1 MRPDML
7 KFLTLHQLSPATIV
21 MPEDMSDVITVTDND
36 RFVVAVAMALVT
48 LGCIMVE
55 EDTERIVY
63 FVMDLA
69 ENGVTFVMGTVKLD
83 VVIVIVKVS

>member
-48 LGCIMVE
+48 LGCIVME
-55 EDTERIVY
+55 EDTESIVH
-63 FVMDLA
+63 FVMDMA
-69 ENGVTFVMGTVKLD
+69 ENGAMFVMGMVKLD
-83 VVIVIVKVS
+83 VVFVIVKVS